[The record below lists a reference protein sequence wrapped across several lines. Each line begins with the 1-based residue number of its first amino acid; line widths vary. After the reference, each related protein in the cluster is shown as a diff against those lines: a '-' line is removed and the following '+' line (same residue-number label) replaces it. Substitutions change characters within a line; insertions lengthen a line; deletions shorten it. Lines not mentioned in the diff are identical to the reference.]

1 MAKKRRAQEQEKEEK
16 EYKPPEFDK
25 KEFMK
30 TEINVAKGT
39 IYSIILSVLFGVLA
53 FVVMPYAGAAVG
65 LLLGVVG
72 IGLLWIFLPMM
83 KVDIESFKIMHWLG
97 IIGSY
102 FFLFLAIWV
111 LLCNPPFSDRAPPDI
126 KNIQISWEGGY
137 VNVTG
142 ETASIPNG
150 ANITIRANV
159 TDNVELAIGSVR
171 LSLGS
176 AESQPM
182 SQQPDYVFEY
192 YLENAGAGTTITIYA
207 SDSKGNSQ
215 VVSFDL
221 TSQS

>member
-1 MAKKRRAQEQEKEEK
+1 MAKKRRTQELEKEEK

-25 KEFMK
+25 KEFME

-39 IYSIILSVLFGVLA
+39 IYSIILSVLFGILA
-53 FVVMPYAGAAVG
+53 FVIMPYTGTAGG
-65 LLLGVVG
+65 LLLGAVG
-72 IGLLWIFLPMM
+72 IGLLWIFLPIF
-83 KVDIESFKIMHWLG
+83 KVEIESFKIMHWLG

-126 KNIQISWEGGY
+126 RGVQITWEGGY
-137 VNVTG
+137 WNVTG
-142 ETASIPNG
+142 STADIPDG

-159 TDNVELAIGSVR
+159 TDNVELAVGSVR

-176 AESQPM
+176 AESQQM
-182 SQQPDYVFEY
+182 SQLPGYIFEY
-192 YLENAGAGTTITIYA
+192 YIETASVGTTITIYA

-215 VVSFDL
+215 AISFDL
-221 TSQS
+221 T